1 MPTVRHSIRVP
12 FALGAALL
20 TGAACADA
28 PAAPLLGSWGGEHIA
43 LVVSAT
49 GADLEYDCAF
59 GTIDAPIDLRA
70 SGSFTATGTHTFEHG
85 GPIRE
90 GEPPDTHPAEYRGL
104 IAGTIMTLTVTL
116 TDTTRTV
123 GTFTLRRGR
132 SPTIFK
138 CL

>member
-1 MPTVRHSIRVP
+1 MRHTMRVP
-12 FALGAALL
+12 FTLGAAALL
-20 TGAACADA
+20 ATACADA
-28 PAAPLLGSWGGEHIA
+28 PTAPLLGNWGGEHIA

-49 GADLEYDCAF
+49 GADVEYDCAF
-59 GTIDAPIDLRA
+59 GTIEAPIDLRT

-104 IAGTIMTLTVTL
+104 VIGATMTLTVTL

-123 GTFTLRRGR
+123 GTFTLRRGQ